1 MIASVS
7 NVPLLLNEHQP
18 PSDICEDAEF
28 KVFVAGSG
36 TSVSLF
42 IYRFHDSEYCWLFPL
57 FIPIVPLS
65 IFPPPGVRLDY
76 RSCESLEEI
85 LKSVRFNLINLR
97 GAELEENVSSL

>member
-42 IYRFHDSEYCWLFPL
+42 IYRFHDSEYWLA
-57 FIPIVPLS
+57 V
-65 IFPPPGVRLDY
+65 
-76 RSCESLEEI
+76 
-85 LKSVRFNLINLR
+85 SVVYSDCSSSD
-97 GAELEENVSSL
+97 VSSPRRSFGLSLVRVAGGDSEVCPV